1 MAERFCYWPSLPF
14 AALVGLAASAACA
27 AGDGVVWRRAAV
39 AILLIAMAAAGAVTT
54 WKRNADWIDEATFL
68 RATVERNPRATL
80 LWNRLALLLTR
91 ENRLD
96 EAREAVAAAERIDAS
111 DYHTIGSRVSW
122 LAASGRPEEAIPLQ
136 EGLARQLTRGRTEG
150 LNNLAWLHRRAGL
163 APGSPR
169 GQPENSRS
177 RPAPGTRPT
186 RPECR

>member
-1 MAERFCYWPSLPF
+1 M
-14 AALVGLAASAACA
+14 
-27 AGDGVVWRRAAV
+27 
-39 AILLIAMAAAGAVTT
+39 AILLIAMAATGAVTT

-136 EGLARQLTRGRTEG
+136 EGLARQLTRGRTEV